1 MCHEL
6 CFSNL
11 ADGDKHYS
19 QRFVNSWKF
28 PPNLSGQFFPQPK
41 NSFVFFFFF
50 NCSGF
55 CHTLKWNS
63 HGFTCVPHPDPP
75 SHLPLHPIP
84 LGLPSFS
91 YTCTR
96 RYSAPDSKL
105 SRPPRPSPLQLLPSR
120 TLPCKFC
127 LYLYSLPTP
136 YPQFTGSTGPL
147 WVPLSYTAIW
157 KLIQSSNLEQF

>member
-1 MCHEL
+1 MNYVFPTWLMGTNTTPNALWTPGNFLLIFLDRSFH
-6 CFSNL
+6 
-11 ADGDKHYS
+11 S
-19 QRFVNSWKF
+19 QRTV
-28 PPNLSGQFFPQPK
+28 L
-41 NSFVFFFFF
+41 FFFFY
-50 NCSGF
+50 CSGF

-63 HGFTCVPHPDPP
+63 HGFTCVPHPDSP